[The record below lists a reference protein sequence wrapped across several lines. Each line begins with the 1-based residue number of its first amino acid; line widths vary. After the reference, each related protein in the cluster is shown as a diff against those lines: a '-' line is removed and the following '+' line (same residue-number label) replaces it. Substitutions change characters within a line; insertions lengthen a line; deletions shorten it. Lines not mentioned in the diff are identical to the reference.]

1 MKGKVSTLVEQCGA
15 MKLKKILRFTTS
27 AKFMFTTAPGM
38 LVMVKVMIMMMLIKT
53 TMMIMML

>member
-1 MKGKVSTLVEQCGA
+1 

-27 AKFMFTTAPGM
+27 AKFMFITAPGM